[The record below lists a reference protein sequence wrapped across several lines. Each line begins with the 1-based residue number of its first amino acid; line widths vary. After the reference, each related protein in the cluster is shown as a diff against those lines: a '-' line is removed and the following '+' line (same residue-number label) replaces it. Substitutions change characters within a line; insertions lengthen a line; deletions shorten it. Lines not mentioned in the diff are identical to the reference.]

1 MTSLQ
6 KIIKYVAIAFGIYL
20 SIMIISM
27 IVFGIT
33 LIFGISAGIDIYEE
47 SKETKQEIIS
57 SDIIDITE
65 LENLDI
71 DLTECKLKIKK
82 GETLKVEYNKNDSD
96 FECVLNGK
104 TLKIEDN
111 GVHINWF
118 NLSEMQSNI
127 TIYIP
132 ENIELNKVDIELGA
146 ADTDIEYLNCEELKI
161 NTGAGRCYIQN
172 LITQDAKIECGAGET
187 VIEESTIDTIK
198 LDGGVGKTTITG
210 EITKNADI
218 DSGVG
223 KLEVNLIGNDNYYKI
238 KANTGLG
245 NFTIDNKKVTDNQ
258 TIGTGDIDIE
268 IDAGVGETIV
278 SFIEERI

>member
-33 LIFGISAGIDIYEE
+33 LIFGISAGVDMYEE
-47 SKETKQEIIS
+47 SKEAKQEIIS
-57 SDIIDITE
+57 SDIMDITE

-71 DLTECKLKIKK
+71 DLTECKLEIKK

-104 TLKIEDN
+104 TLKIEDS

-118 NLSEMQSNI
+118 NLSEMKSNI

-132 ENIELNKVDIELGA
+132 DNIKLNKVDIELGA
-146 ADTDIEYLNCEELKI
+146 ADTNIEYLNCEKLKI

-172 LITQDAKIECGAGET
+172 LIAQDAKIECGAGET
-187 VIEESTIDTIK
+187 VIGESTIDKIK
-198 LDGGVGKTTITG
+198 IDGGVGKTTITG
-210 EITKNADI
+210 KITKNADI
-218 DSGVG
+218 DSGIG
-223 KLEVNLIGNDNYYKI
+223 KLEVNLIGDSSDYKI
-238 KANTGLG
+238 KSNTGLG
-245 NFTIDNKKVTDNQ
+245 NFIVDNQKVTDSQ
-258 TIGTGDIDIE
+258 IIGTGNVDVE
-268 IDAGVGETIV
+268 IDAGIGETIV
-278 SFIEERI
+278 SFVKE